1 MKQSIAC
8 GYAAVLGLASSALA
22 IEAPGTA
29 APIPPQV
36 TAEEAAAQPEEAPAP
51 QVEAPA
57 PPVVMPQAGAG
68 AEVPAAAQRAYLGV
82 AGSQVP
88 DLLGEH
94 LKLEPGQGVVIRT
107 LQPDG
112 PAAKAGLEVNDVVT
126 KVGGKAVGNHEEL
139 REAVAGHQPG
149 EELDV
154 DYIHRG
160 EAKTLRIALGS
171 APAEPEAGVALAG
184 PLDQLMLDGMPPEQA
199 KRIREAIEQNLKAFE
214 GLGGEGAINP
224 EDLIGEG
231 LQKRLQQ
238 MLQGMAMPGELKM
251 PEMGNGGIQLKNSS
265 AIRMLN
271 ADGSGVELKT
281 QDGGK
286 EVRVLGPGGNVEWEG
301 PYDTPQDKEAAPP
314 EVREK
319 IDRLNIDMDFKGNG
333 LRLHMRPGL
342 PLEGE

>member
-8 GYAAVLGLASSALA
+8 GYAAVLGLASGALA
-22 IEAPGTA
+22 IEAPATA
-29 APIPPQV
+29 APIPPQAP
-36 TAEEAAAQPEEAPAP
+36 AEEVAAQPEEAPAP

-57 PPVVMPQAGAG
+57 PPVEMPQAG
-68 AEVPAAAQRAYLGV
+68 AEVPAAAVRAYLGV

-126 KVGGKAVGNHEEL
+126 KVGGKAVGNHEQL

-149 EELDV
+149 DELDV

-160 EAKTLRIALGS
+160 EAKTARIALGS
-171 APAEPEAGVALAG
+171 APADPEGGVAMAG
-184 PLDQLMLDGMPPEQA
+184 PLDQLMLDGMPQDQA

-214 GLGGEGAINP
+214 GLDGEGALNP
-224 EDLIGEG
+224 EELLGGEV
-231 LQKRLQQ
+231 QKRLQQ
-238 MLQGMAMPGELKM
+238 MLEGMAMPGELKLPDIGKGQFQM
-251 PEMGNGGIQLKNSS
+251 KGTS

-271 ADGSGVELKT
+271 PDGSGVEMKT
-281 QDGGK
+281 NEGGK
-286 EVRVLGPGGNVEWEG
+286 EVRVLGPGGKVEGEG

-319 IDRLNIDMDFKGNG
+319 LDRMNIDTNFNGNG
-333 LRLHMRPGL
+333 LRLQLRQGP
-342 PLEGE
+342 PVEDE